1 MIRTSILPETVP
13 ARLFERLE
21 RAPEQRALAFYQSD
35 GTTTWRTYSEV
46 HAAAAGSAGRM
57 AELGVGRGDAV
68 VIVLS
73 SAEPA
78 ATLVLGSLLLGARPL
93 LVAPPSLLGANS
105 DLPRVLSATVRRT
118 EARLVVAPGS
128 MARDRDQ
135 LERVRRSTRWLFSE
149 EEALGPPDVDAVPR
163 HLPDPSDVVAYQLTS
178 GTTGLPKVCVWEHHA
193 LTAAIDGM
201 VAAMELTD
209 RDVFFNWTPLYHD
222 MGLVNNFLTCMA
234 TGIPLVLMS
243 PHDFVKSP
251 AAWLQGVHRTGAT
264 VTWSPNFGYALA
276 AQRVKDSDLEG
287 VDLDGVRGWWNAAE
301 RIHHET
307 FVEFHRRFESF
318 GVPWDR
324 LRTNFGCAENIGG
337 ATFTRPGEPY
347 RVEFVDREA
356 LAESRTARIVDPA
369 DEKAVSIV
377 GSGRPH
383 PGIKIQILSPRG
395 ESLPEGHVGE
405 IALDTASRM
414 NGYLRNA
421 EATKRAIHG
430 DLLRTGD
437 LGYLRD
443 DELYWAG
450 RVRERITVRGKKF
463 DPSDFEPFLLE
474 VQGLRKGCFAA
485 FGMDET
491 GQGTQRVVVVSEVT
505 DPMPRPADE
514 IAGEIRRQS
523 FLRLGINVDV
533 VLVPTGTL
541 TKTSSGKRRHRHF
554 KRMYESGELQQVQVS

>member
-1 MIRTSILPETVP
+1 M
-13 ARLFERLE
+13 
-21 RAPEQRALAFYQSD
+21 
-35 GTTTWRTYSEV
+35 
-46 HAAAAGSAGRM
+46 
-57 AELGVGRGDAV
+57 
-68 VIVLS
+68 
-73 SAEPA
+73 
-78 ATLVLGSLLLGARPL
+78 LGSLLLGARPL

-118 EARLVVAPGS
+118 EAQLVVAPAS

-149 EEALGPPDVDAVPR
+149 DEALGAPDVDAVPR
-163 HLPDPSDVVAYQLTS
+163 HLPDPSEVVAYQLTS

-209 RDVFFNWTPLYHD
+209 QDVFFNWTPLYHD

-251 AAWLQGVHRTGAT
+251 AAWLQGVQRTGAT

-287 VDLDGVRGWWNAAE
+287 VDLSGVRGWWNAAE

-347 RVEFVDREA
+347 RVEFVDRDA
-356 LAESRTARIVDPA
+356 LAEARTARIVDPT

-395 ESLPEGHVGE
+395 EPLPEGHVGE

-414 NGYLRNA
+414 NGYLKNA

-437 LGYLRD
+437 LGYMRD

-450 RVRERITVRGKKF
+450 RVQGADHGPGEEVRPKRFRAFPPRGAGASQGVLRRFRYGRERARGR
-463 DPSDFEPFLLE
+463 S
-474 VQGLRKGCFAA
+474 G
-485 FGMDET
+485 
-491 GQGTQRVVVVSEVT
+491 
-505 DPMPRPADE
+505 
-514 IAGEIRRQS
+514 
-523 FLRLGINVDV
+523 
-533 VLVPTGTL
+533 
-541 TKTSSGKRRHRHF
+541 SSSSAR
-554 KRMYESGELQQVQVS
+554 